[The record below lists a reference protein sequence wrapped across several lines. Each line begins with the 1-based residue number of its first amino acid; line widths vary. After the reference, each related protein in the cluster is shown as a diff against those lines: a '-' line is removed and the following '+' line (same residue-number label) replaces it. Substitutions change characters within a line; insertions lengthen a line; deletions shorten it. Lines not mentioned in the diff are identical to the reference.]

1 MVFGRWSVILKSNKM
16 YILSQGLIICRTLN
30 CLLQKTIIVCA
41 IQWMDKNMI
50 NKIIKIFHANSL
62 KHLVIIFTVFA
73 ITGSLSVYV
82 TEPIINFINLKKL
95 VGFYPVYLIIKVV
108 IVLICYNILL
118 ITLGT
123 LAGQFSY
130 FFNMQKKFLRRFGI
144 KI

>member
-1 MVFGRWSVILKSNKM
+1 
-16 YILSQGLIICRTLN
+16 
-30 CLLQKTIIVCA
+30 
-41 IQWMDKNMI
+41 
-50 NKIIKIFHANSL
+50 IIKIFHANSL

-82 TEPIINFINLKKL
+82 TEPIINFINLKKI
-95 VGFYPVYLIIKVV
+95 VGFYPVYLIIKVA

>member
-1 MVFGRWSVILKSNKM
+1 M
-16 YILSQGLIICRTLN
+16 YILSKGLIICRTLN
-30 CLLQKTIIVCA
+30 CLLQKKIIVCA

-50 NKIIKIFHANSL
+50 NRIIKIFHANSL

-82 TEPIINFINLKKL
+82 TEPIINFINLKKI
-95 VGFYPVYLIIKVV
+95 VGFYPVYLIIKVA

-130 FFNMQKKFLRRFGI
+130 FFNMQKKFLRRFRI